1 MDSSLPYAST
11 ILIVP
16 AYNEASAIG
25 AVLAKI
31 QAIGPWPIV
40 VINDGS
46 TDDTAALAL
55 AAGAKVCT
63 HKLNRGPGAATMTG
77 IAYAKKEGYTYAI
90 TIDGDDQHNPEDLPA
105 LLQPL
110 LAGEADLVIGN
121 RFMKGTNA
129 IPRSRVLFNG
139 IANLT
144 TYLFSHK
151 WVSDTQSG
159 LKALGPVAL
168 ERLTLEMDGYEF
180 CSELIIKAMHNRLRV
195 VEVPVDVHYS
205 AQTMAKGQNLFTG
218 IKTIT
223 NLFHHLMTRH

>member
-1 MDSSLPYAST
+1 MESSLPYAST
-11 ILIVP
+11 LLIVP
-16 AYNEASAIG
+16 AYNEASVIASVLTKIR
-25 AVLAKI
+25 AV
-31 QAIGPWPIV
+31 GSWPILV
-40 VINDGS
+40 VDDGS
-46 TDDTAALAL
+46 TDDTAAVAV
-55 AAGAKVCT
+55 AAGAKVCS
-63 HKLNRGPGAATMTG
+63 HRLNRGPGAATMTG
-77 IAYAKKEGYTYAI
+77 LAFAKKEGYTYAI
-90 TIDGDDQHNPEDLPA
+90 TIDGDNQHNPEDIPV

-129 IPRSRVLFNG
+129 IPRSREIFNG

-168 ERLTLEMDGYEF
+168 ERLHLEMDGYEF

-205 AQTMAKGQNLFTG
+205 AQTMAKGQNLLTG
-218 IKTIT
+218 IKTLT